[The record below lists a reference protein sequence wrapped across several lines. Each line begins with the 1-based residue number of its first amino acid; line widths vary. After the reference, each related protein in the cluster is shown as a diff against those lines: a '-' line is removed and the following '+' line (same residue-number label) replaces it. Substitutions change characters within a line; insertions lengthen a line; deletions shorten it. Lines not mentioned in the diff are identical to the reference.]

1 MPSTPNTMERENFG
15 TKFGVLVAMAGS
27 AIGLGNLWRFPYLV
41 GSYGGAAFV
50 FVYIICVFVLCLPI
64 LFSEVIVGRRSHAN
78 AFGAFKKLAPGSGW
92 KWLGALYVLTPLII
106 VSYYSVVGGWGVEY
120 FFKSVTFEFTDGM
133 TQSQLGTLFSS
144 FTSSVWAPLMGHT
157 IFLLMT
163 ALIVISGVKSGIEKF
178 GKVMMPM
185 LFVLIVIIAVRA
197 VTLPGATE
205 GLAYLFKPDFSKIDA
220 SVCSAALGQAFFSL
234 SLGMGTMLTYGS
246 YVSKKENIAASSSY
260 TAISDTIFAL
270 LASCAIMPAVFAF
283 GLNPE
288 EGPSLVFE
296 TLPFIFS
303 NMSLGAFVAI
313 LFFLALIVA
322 ALTSSI
328 SLYEVVVAY
337 LVEEKH
343 YTRKGAAILVFVVAW
358 VLGILCSLSFG
369 PLSEFRIFGQ
379 TVFNLFD
386 KLSANFLMPLGGLL
400 LVIFVGWVMKKSDVI
415 DEFTNGGSLK
425 ANVRVSGFVYFLIR
439 YICPLAVLAV
449 FLTALIF

>member
-41 GSYGGAAFV
+41 GSYGGAAFI

-78 AFGAFKKLAPGSGW
+78 AFGAFKKLAPGSRW
-92 KWLGALYVLTPLII
+92 KWLGALSVLTPLII

-197 VTLPGATE
+197 VTLPGAAE

-283 GLNPE
+283 GLDPE

-400 LVIFVGWVMKKSDVI
+400 IVIFVGWVMKKSDVM

>member
-50 FVYIICVFVLCLPI
+50 FVYIICVCVLCLPI

-78 AFGAFKKLAPGSGW
+78 AFGAFKKLAPGSRW
-92 KWLGALYVLTPLII
+92 KWLGALSVLTPLII

-197 VTLPGATE
+197 VTLPGAAE

-283 GLNPE
+283 GLDPE

>member
-41 GSYGGAAFV
+41 GSYGGAAFI

-78 AFGAFKKLAPGSGW
+78 AFGAFKKLAPGSRW
-92 KWLGALYVLTPLII
+92 KWLGALSVLTPLII

-185 LFVLIVIIAVRA
+185 LFVRIVIIAVRA
-197 VTLPGATE
+197 VTLPGAAE

-283 GLNPE
+283 GLDPE

>member
-41 GSYGGAAFV
+41 GSYGGAAFI

-78 AFGAFKKLAPGSGW
+78 AFGAFKKLAPGSRW
-92 KWLGALYVLTPLII
+92 KWLGALSVLTPLII

-197 VTLPGATE
+197 VTLPGAAE

-283 GLNPE
+283 GLDPE

-415 DEFTNGGSLK
+415 DEFTNGGTLK

>member
-41 GSYGGAAFV
+41 GSYGGAAFI

-78 AFGAFKKLAPGSGW
+78 AFGAFKKLAPGSRW
-92 KWLGALYVLTPLII
+92 KWLGALSVLTPLII

-197 VTLPGATE
+197 VTLPGAAE

-283 GLNPE
+283 GLDPE

-337 LVEEKH
+337 LGEEKL

-386 KLSANFLMPLGGLL
+386 KLSANFLLPLGGLL

>member
-1 MPSTPNTMERENFG
+1 MERENFG

-78 AFGAFKKLAPGSGW
+78 AFGAFKKLAPGSRW
-92 KWLGALYVLTPLII
+92 KWLGALSVLTPLII

-197 VTLPGATE
+197 VTLPGAAE

-283 GLNPE
+283 GLDPE

>member
-78 AFGAFKKLAPGSGW
+78 AFGAFKKLAPGSRW
-92 KWLGALYVLTPLII
+92 KWLGALSVLTPLII

-197 VTLPGATE
+197 VTLPGAAE

-283 GLNPE
+283 GLDPE

-400 LVIFVGWVMKKSDVI
+400 IVIFVGWVMKKSDVM
-415 DEFTNGGSLK
+415 DEFTNGGTLK
-425 ANVRVSGFVYFLIR
+425 ANVRISGFVYFLIR

>member
-1 MPSTPNTMERENFG
+1 MPSTPNIMERENFG

>member
-1 MPSTPNTMERENFG
+1 MPSTPNTMERENFA

-41 GSYGGAAFV
+41 GSYGGAAFI

-78 AFGAFKKLAPGSGW
+78 AFGAFKKLAPGSRW
-92 KWLGALYVLTPLII
+92 KWLGALSVLTPLII

-197 VTLPGATE
+197 VTLPGAAE

-283 GLNPE
+283 GLDPE

-358 VLGILCSLSFG
+358 VLGMLCSLSFG

-400 LVIFVGWVMKKSDVI
+400 IVIFVGWVMKKSDVI